1 VNEVIIYDDFAHH
14 PTAIS
19 KTLAGLRAR
28 VVESRIIAVLELRSN
43 TMKLGIHKHALAAA
57 LALADRVLIYRPL
70 DLIWSLDLVTSCLGA
85 KASVFTDT
93 QAIVDDLYAYTQ
105 AGDHVVIMSNGE
117 FGNIHQ
123 RLIEALQGI
132 ISEPS

>member
-1 VNEVIIYDDFAHH
+1 
-14 PTAIS
+14 
-19 KTLAGLRAR
+19 
-28 VVESRIIAVLELRSN
+28 
-43 TMKLGIHKHALAAA
+43 
-57 LALADRVLIYRPL
+57 
-70 DLIWSLDLVTSCLGA
+70 VTNCLGA